1 MDLVSKAVRPLG
13 FSTIEKLLKNY
24 LRAEV
29 TKQETREISGPDQIQ
44 VLHRIMNFRKISP
57 D

>member
-1 MDLVSKAVRPLG
+1 MELVSKAVRPLG

-44 VLHRIMNFRKISP
+44 VLHRINEL
-57 D
+57 